1 MSNTT
6 AMQPMSGAQIPSPP
20 TQCNG
25 QLYTVKAGDS
35 LFLIGR
41 RFGVTVAQLRAANPQ
56 ITNPDVIFI
65 GQVICIPT
73 GGPTPPP
80 DQQFRVLSLRILSEN
95 GQPLPRTNNAIQ
107 LPARVIV
114 RATFTDPVQRAF
126 FFLEPTGTGT
136 CENARLI
143 GIDCPSATTGVAE
156 IIWNVP
162 NGTLGRV
169 FVVACRNSICAKSE
183 EILVVRGNNMN
194 HMGGMSNTR

>member
-1 MSNTT
+1 MSTNNTTT
-6 AMQPMSGAQIPSPP
+6 AMHATTAAQIPAPP
-20 TQCNG
+20 QSCNG
-25 QLYTVKAGDS
+25 QLYTVRAGDS

-41 RFGVTVAQLRAANPQ
+41 RFGVTVQQLQAANPQ
-56 ITNPDVIFI
+56 ISNPNVIFI

-73 GGPTPPP
+73 GAPPP
-80 DQQFRVLSLRILSEN
+80 PNGEFRVLSLRILTEN
-95 GQPLPRTNNAIQ
+95 GQPIPRTNNALE

-162 NGTLGRV
+162 MGTLGRV
-169 FVVACRNSICAKSE
+169 FVVACRNSVCGKSE
-183 EILVVRGNNMN
+183 EILVVRGNNNMGMN
-194 HMGGMSNTR
+194 M